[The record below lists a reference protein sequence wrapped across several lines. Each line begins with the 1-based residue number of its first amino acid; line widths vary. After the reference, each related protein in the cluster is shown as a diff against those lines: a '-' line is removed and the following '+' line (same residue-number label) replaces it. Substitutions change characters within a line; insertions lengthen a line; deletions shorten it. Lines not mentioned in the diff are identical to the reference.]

1 MKKVT
6 TGQIIFGAKALD
18 IHVAP
23 RVLAALPPIYITQE
37 ALDGGSGPES
47 AAYFLPAFAAINP
60 EVLRKIK
67 RHLRRVIITSLDD
80 VWARAQE
87 GRIPDVG
94 IRPHDGLYEDGDV
107 IVASPEES
115 LSPPVDILLHELGHV
130 AYTFLDDEELADL
143 DAAAEDDRWA
153 SPYARQTQDNEENF
167 AEAFREFHEIR
178 HTAVSGVIAK
188 FIARMS
194 A

>member
-6 TGQIIFGAKALD
+6 SGQIIFGAKALG
-18 IHVAP
+18 ISVSP
-23 RVLAALPPIYITQE
+23 RTLAGLPLIYITTE

-47 AAYFLPAFAAINP
+47 AAYFLPAFEAVIP

-67 RHLRRVIITSLDD
+67 RRLKRIVITSLED
-80 VWARAQE
+80 VRARAQE
-87 GRIPDVG
+87 GRVADVG
-94 IRPHDGLYEDGDV
+94 ILTHDGLYEDGAI

-115 LSPPVDILLHELGHV
+115 LGPPVDILLHELGHV

-143 DAAAEDDRWA
+143 DAAAEEDRWA

-178 HTAVSGVIAK
+178 HTAVSGVVAR